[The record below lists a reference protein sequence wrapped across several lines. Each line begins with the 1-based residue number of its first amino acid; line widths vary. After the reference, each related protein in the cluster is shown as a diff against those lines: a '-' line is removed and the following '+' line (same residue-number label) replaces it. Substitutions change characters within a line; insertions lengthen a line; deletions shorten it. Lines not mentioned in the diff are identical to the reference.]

1 MKHLHHNN
9 NKHSKDDNRNLFIAI
24 AVSLIILAGFHF
36 FYEKPRQEAER
47 AQQEMVTP
55 AAQKQAQNQAELDAP
70 VTQQTP
76 SSAPS
81 SAQAF
86 TSRRIAIE
94 TPSLS
99 GSLAL
104 TGGRIDE
111 LLLKDYDV
119 SLDNDA
125 PVQLLAPEGTE
136 HPYHAEFGW
145 LSGTKNIATPTKN
158 SVWQQV
164 GSNDLTPK
172 TPVTLRWNNGQG
184 LVFEQ
189 EISLDENYL
198 FTVRQKVTNQGGS
211 AVTLYPYGLVKRK
224 GMPADYQSLFILHE
238 GPIGYFDGSLKEID
252 YDDLHDE
259 DAETA
264 EDIGGWTGFTDKYWL
279 TAMMPAQERAQDY
292 RFSASGTG
300 DVRQYQSDY
309 RSEAVQVPA
318 GGVAQNVTYFFAGA
332 KKLSLLESY
341 SEELNVPHLD
351 LAIDFGWFYF
361 ITKPFFHVI
370 DFLYNLVGN
379 FGIAIIIFTICLR
392 LCLFPL
398 ANKSFKS
405 MAKMKKLA
413 PQMEKLKEKYGNDRE
428 KLQKAIMEMYQ
439 KEQVNPFGGCL
450 PILIQIPI
458 FFALY
463 KVLYVTIEMRHAPFF
478 GWIQDLSQPDPTSI
492 FNAFGYLPWDV
503 PTFLMIGAWPTLMCL
518 TLVLQQQLNP
528 KMQDPMQAKMM
539 MIFPFFMTFMLA
551 RFPAGLVVYW
561 TFSNLFSVMQQ
572 YVIMKRM
579 GLRPKKKKAE

>member
-1 MKHLHHNN
+1 MKHLHQNN

-55 AAQKQAQNQAELDAP
+55 TAQKEAQNQAAINAP
-70 VTQQTP
+70 VTQQ
-76 SSAPS
+76 APA

-86 TSRRIAIE
+86 TSRRVTIE

-119 SLDNDA
+119 SLDNEA

-145 LSGTKNIATPTKN
+145 LSGTQNIATPTKN
-158 SVWQQV
+158 TVWQQV

-172 TPVTLRWNNGQG
+172 TPVTLQWNNGQG

-264 EDIGGWTGFTDKYWL
+264 KDTGGWTGFTDKYWL

-300 DVRQYQSDY
+300 DVRHYQSDY

-579 GLRPKKKKAE
+579 GLRPKKKKD